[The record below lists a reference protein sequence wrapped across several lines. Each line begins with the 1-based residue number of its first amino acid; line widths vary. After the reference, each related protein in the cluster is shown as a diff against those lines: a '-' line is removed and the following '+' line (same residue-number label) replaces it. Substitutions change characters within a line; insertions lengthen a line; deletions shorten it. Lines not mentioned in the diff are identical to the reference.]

1 MAYASE
7 KRVLCYNC
15 FQEREAPEG
24 PCPYCGFDLAE
35 NERKFPVALRAGTV
49 LNDRYIIGRVLG
61 QGGFGITY
69 LALDTQLN
77 AKVAIKEF
85 MPNDIATRIGTTVS
99 VAMDSKSEEFAYG
112 AERFQ
117 EEARTLAKFI
127 GNPNIAGVSSYFDEN
142 DTSYFV
148 MDYIEGISFKT
159 YIANHG
165 GKISVEETLNVMIPV
180 LRALTAVHAEGFI
193 HRDVTPDNIYITKDG
208 IVKLLDFGSARYSI
222 GDKSKSLDVIL
233 KVGYAPKEQYI
244 RRSRQGPYTDVYS
257 CAACFYAAITGFLP
271 PESLERLD
279 SDTLVPISQTGIE
292 IPEYLDNAILKG
304 LAVQPEDRFQS
315 AAEFLDAIESQSV
328 VEVPGTAPAA
338 PTAGG
343 QLDAFIAKVKQRP
356 KFYGAIA
363 AAAVVL
369 IVVSNLLGGGRGG
382 NGGRNNRDLLPTE
395 VPSITIAGQEYST
408 DETNLD
414 LRGMGLTDADIQD
427 LKYMVNLYS
436 LNLRENDITDISCLA
451 ELPRLESLQLS
462 DNSITDLSPLAGM
475 TELMNLYV
483 DGNDIT
489 DLSPLAEMTQMRYIN
504 VGDNPNLTDLSPLS
518 GMTEMENID
527 FQNLLVSDLSF
538 LSGMTRV
545 EYLNLSSIPAGTD
558 LSPLKNLSSVK
569 SLNIQSPEAP
579 IGDLSFLSGMTGLQ
593 ELYIYGIFES
603 LTLPDLSGLTNL
615 ATLQLNPAS
624 DYILPELDLS
634 PLEGVTSLQSLTLY
648 VNTTAP
654 LDLAPLAGMTEM
666 RELTLNSNSTAPMDL
681 SPLSGMTN
689 MQSLDI
695 RGNIQSTAPL
705 LNMTEVTELDLYNSD
720 NTLTDL
726 SGLANMS
733 KVQELRLSVG
743 NVQDFSPLSGM
754 TGLRTLSLSGDYYT
768 DSLDFLK
775 GMTALQELD
784 VYTSGEIRVT
794 DLTALSGLTGLVS
807 LRLDTTGLT
816 SLHGLEGLTKLQ
828 ELNLNGNYAS
838 YPDLDPLAG
847 LTQLQTLWL
856 PSYDADYD
864 DFKSFNIDAL
874 ANLKNLRDLR
884 ISGTPDS
891 LEGLRGLTNLQ
902 TLSINGASGYVGP
915 ALDLSPLGTL
925 TGLTDLQ
932 ISSFR
937 ALNND
942 LTALGSLTSLRDLWV
957 NVGSYQEKVRS
968 IAPLGNL
975 TNLTNLSVYNT
986 VDGIDT
992 SMVSFVPDLYIG

>member
-1 MAYASE
+1 MSPVPE
-7 KRVLCYNC
+7 KPVFCYNC
-15 FQEREAPEG
+15 FQERETPEG
-24 PCPYCGFDLAE
+24 PCPHCGFDLEE
-35 NERKFPVALRAGTV
+35 NEKKFPVALRAGTV
-49 LNDRYIIGRVLG
+49 LNGRYIVGRVLG

-85 MPNDIATRIGTTVS
+85 MPGEIATRVGGTTVS
-99 VAMDSKSEEFAYG
+99 VMMETRSEEFTYG

-127 GNPNIAGVSSYFDEN
+127 GNPNIAAVTSYFDEN

-208 IVKLLDFGSARYSI
+208 MVKLLDFGSARYSI

-244 RRSRQGPYTDVYS
+244 RRSRQGPFTDVYS

-279 SDTLVPISQTGIE
+279 HDEQVPISQCGID
-292 IPEYLDNAILKG
+292 IPEYLDKAILKG

-315 AAEFLDAIESQSV
+315 AAEFLDAIEQQQI
-328 VEVPGTAPAA
+328 VEVPGSAPAA

-343 QLDAFIAKVKQRP
+343 QLDAFIAKVKQKP
-356 KFYGAIA
+356 KLYGAIA
-363 AAAVVL
+363 AAAVVVL
-369 IVVSNLLGGGRGG
+369 VALTTLTGGGGSGRGG
-382 NGGRNNRDLLPTE
+382 GDLLPTE

-408 DETNLD
+408 DEKNLD
-414 LRGMGLTDADIQD
+414 LQGMGLTDADIQD

-436 LNLRENDITDISCLA
+436 LNLRENNITDVSCLT

-462 DNSITDLSPLAGM
+462 DNSITDLSPLADM
-475 TELMNLYV
+475 TELIDLYV

-489 DLSPLAEMTQMRYIN
+489 DLSPLAEMTQMRYID
-504 VGDNPNLTDLSPLS
+504 VGNNPNLTDLSPLS
-518 GMTEMENID
+518 GMTKLKGVD
-527 FQNLLVSDLSF
+527 FQDVPVTDFSF
-538 LSGMTRV
+538 LSGMT
-545 EYLNLSSIPAGTD
+545 ELENLNFNAVLAGAD
-558 LSPLKNLSSVK
+558 LSPLANLSKVK
-569 SLNIQSPEAP
+569 SLYIQGSDAP

-593 ELYIYGIFES
+593 DLYIYGVFEE
-603 LTLPDLSGLTNL
+603 LTLPDLSGLTQL
-615 ATLQLNPAS
+615 TMLQIYPS
-624 DYILPELDLS
+624 TDYVLPEVDLS
-634 PLEGVTSLQSLTLY
+634 PLQGVTSLQSLTLN
-648 VNTTAP
+648 VNTTAA
-654 LDLAPLAGMTEM
+654 LDLTPLAGMTEM
-666 RELTLNSNSTAPMDL
+666 RELTLNSESTAPMDL
-681 SPLSGMTN
+681 SPLSGMTS
-689 MQSLDI
+689 MQSLSI

-705 LNMTEVTELDLYNSD
+705 LGMADMQTLSLSNND

-743 NVQDFSPLSGM
+743 NVQDFSPLAGM
-754 TGLRTLSLSGDYYT
+754 TGLRTLSLNGDYYT

-775 GMTALQELD
+775 GMTQLQELD
-784 VYTSGEIRVT
+784 IYTSGEIRVQDLTAFT
-794 DLTALSGLTGLVS
+794 DLTALTA

-828 ELNLNGNYAS
+828 ELNLSGTYAS
-838 YPDLDPLAG
+838 YPDLDPLAN
-847 LTQLQTLWL
+847 LTQLQTLRL

-874 ANLKNLRDLR
+874 ANLKNLQDLQ

-902 TLSINGASGYVGP
+902 TLNINGASGYAGP

-925 TGLTDLQ
+925 TSLTDLQ
-932 ISSFR
+932 ISNFR

-942 LTALGSLTSLRDLWV
+942 LTALGNLTSLRDLWV
-957 NVGSYQEKVRS
+957 SVGSYQEKVRS

-975 TNLTNLSVYNT
+975 TNLTQLSVYNT